1 MQRGFAHRTGQ
12 SVHKNGALV
21 VPLFFDYYIAILTKN
36 CYYCNM
42 IHKFSISNF
51 HSVREEVVLDL
62 RIPGTAPDL
71 PRFRR
76 STAKPDIR
84 LPSVVVLIGPNG
96 SGKSTLLSALVA
108 TALTALLGLPTDR
121 NRSLKTFFPFFSKET
136 RNQPT
141 RFCLEFEAD
150 WLGEAHQLFRYELE
164 VARSGNAP
172 FFSYE
177 ALSHFP
183 KGRPRRL
190 FERGVPGKPI
200 YVSNELGFKL
210 RDDMLQDI
218 VRKDTSVI
226 STLALLNVPL
236 AMRITKWMEDF
247 LWSSN
252 ILIRERWAP
261 STQSVIDR
269 LESDPDMGSWIKNHI
284 RSSDL
289 GIQDIN
295 ISDQS
300 EEKEAFFDHHG
311 LDMPIPLRFESSG
324 TKCLFHLLPQI
335 GVALRHGVPAV
346 LDEIDG
352 DLHVDIAGEILSWFR
367 SQEVNP
373 SGAQLFVSS
382 HNVGLLDNLEKEEIF
397 IVEKDSSG
405 ATRVHGAQDVR
416 GLRRD
421 TRLYPKYRAGVLGGI
436 PKIG

>member
-1 MQRGFAHRTGQ
+1 
-12 SVHKNGALV
+12 
-21 VPLFFDYYIAILTKN
+21 
-36 CYYCNM
+36 M

-51 HSVREEVVLDL
+51 HSVREEVILDL

-96 SGKSTLLSALVA
+96 SGKTTLLNALVT
-108 TALTALLGLPTDR
+108 TAIIASFASSTEKTSP
-121 NRSLKTFFPFFSKET
+121 LKTFFPFFSKET
-136 RNQPT
+136 RNEPT
-141 RFCLEFEAD
+141 RFSMEFEAD
-150 WLGEAHQLFRYELE
+150 WLGEAHQLFRYELA
-164 VARSGNAP
+164 VVCGSNDP

-183 KGRPRRL
+183 KGRLRRL
-190 FERGVPGKPI
+190 FERGAPGEPI
-200 YVSNELGFKL
+200 YVSKEFGLKPK
-210 RDDMLQDI
+210 DDRLQA
-218 VRKDTSVI
+218 VRADTSVI
-226 STLALLNVPL
+226 ATLAMLNVPMAERL
-236 AMRITKWMEDF
+236 ANWMEFF
-247 LWSSN
+247 LVSTN
-252 ILIRERWAP
+252 IRLHERWIP
-261 STQSVIDR
+261 PTQAAMNMY
-269 LESDPDMGSWIKNHI
+269 ESNSDLGSWIKNHI

-335 GVALRHGVPAV
+335 GTALRSGVPAV

-367 SQEVNP
+367 SHETNP

-382 HNVGLLDNLEKEEIF
+382 HNVGLLDHLEKEEIF
-397 IVEKDSSG
+397 IVEKDNSG
-405 ATRVHGAQDVR
+405 ATRVHGAQDVQ